1 MSDHPGT
8 DRLRAMFCDHLSIM
22 RGKYLPAT
30 KMKDDE
36 SRFAQ
41 PTFSVHYDKD
51 LLIEAPGTKCLEGIP
66 DMTLRWKGDEIRP
79 GWEPA
84 TQVVTGDL
92 YQADGTPLP
101 MCPRGALKRAVAGW
115 KALGLTPKVGIELE
129 AYAFVRRDDG
139 EIVPYDNPGGVVY
152 GTGNFT
158 DPRRITDA
166 IWAKAQ
172 EIGLP
177 LDLITAEYD
186 TPQFEFTLTYDEALA
201 HVDTV
206 VLFRQ
211 MAREVALDHGVLLT
225 FLPKPIP
232 GKGGNGLHVNLSFDD
247 AKGRNALANGAQG
260 DPGNMNDLAR
270 GCVAGWM
277 KHHRGMAGLVAPNA
291 MSYARL
297 QPASLS
303 GYWCNW
309 GGDNRNVTV
318 RLSAEGGKKARLE
331 HRMADAAANPYTV
344 VATVLQAALL
354 GVQGKYPLQPMETGD
369 GFTRNDATH
378 GVAASLSEALDDLVA
393 DRALGAAVGQGLV
406 DNHVYMKRA
415 EVTKTEA
422 LEGSD
427 LRDWYIWY
435 I

>member
-1 MSDHPGT
+1 MP

-22 RGKYLPAT
+22 RGKYLPAA
-30 KMKDDE
+30 KMRDDE

-41 PTFSVHYDKD
+41 PTFAVHYDKD
-51 LLIEAPGTKCLEGIP
+51 LLIEAPGTMCLSGIP
-66 DMTLRWKGDEIRP
+66 DMTLRWRGDEIRP
-79 GWEPA
+79 GWEPD

-92 YQADGTPLP
+92 YDASGAPLP
-101 MCPRGALKRAVAGW
+101 LCPRGALKRAVAGW
-115 KALGLTPKVGIELE
+115 QALGLTPKVGIELE
-129 AYAFVRRDDG
+129 AYAFVVRDDG
-139 EIVPYDNPGGVVY
+139 TIVPYGNPGGVVY

-158 DPRRITDA
+158 DPRRFTDA

-172 EIGLP
+172 AIGLP

-186 TPQFEFTLTYDEALA
+186 TPQFEFTLTYDTAVR

-211 MAREVALDHGVLLT
+211 MAREIAWDHGILLS

-232 GKGGNGLHVNLSFDD
+232 GKGGNGMHVNLSFVGD
-247 AKGRNALANGAQG
+247 KGHNALAQG
-260 DPGNMNDLAR
+260 DKGDPADLNDLAR
-270 GCVAGWM
+270 GCIAGWM
-277 KHHRGMAGLVAPNA
+277 RHHAGMAGLVAPNA
-291 MSYARL
+291 LSYARL

-318 RLSAEGGKKARLE
+318 RLSAEGGAKARLE
-331 HRMADAAANPYTV
+331 HRMADAAANPYTA

-354 GVQGKYPLQPMETGD
+354 GHAGRYPLQPMETGD
-369 GFTRNDATH
+369 GFTRNDAPH
-378 GVAASLSEALDDLVA
+378 GVAASLTGALDDLAA
-393 DRALGAAVGQGLV
+393 DTALVAAVGQGLV
-406 DNHVYMKRA
+406 ENHIFMKRA
-415 EVTKTEA
+415 EVTKTA
-422 LEGSD
+422 GLEGD
-427 LRDWYIWY
+427 ALRDWYIWY

>member
-1 MSDHPGT
+1 MP

-22 RGKYLPAT
+22 RGKYLPAA
-30 KMKDDE
+30 KMRDDE

-51 LLIEAPGTKCLEGIP
+51 LLLEAPGTKCLEGIP
-66 DMTLRWKGDEIRP
+66 DMALRWKGDEIRQ

-84 TQVVTGDL
+84 TRVVLGDL
-92 YQADGTPLP
+92 YQNDGTPLP
-101 MCPRGALKRAVAGW
+101 LCPRGALKRAVAAW
-115 KALGLTPKVGIELE
+115 EAHGLTPKVGIELE
-129 AYAFVRRDDG
+129 AFAFVRGVDG
-139 EIVPYDNPGGVVY
+139 KIVPYDNPGGVVY

-158 DPRRITDA
+158 DPARFTDA
-166 IWAKAQ
+166 IWDKAQ

-186 TPQFEFTLTYDEALA
+186 TPQFEFTLTFDRAVE

-211 MAREVALDHGVLLT
+211 MAREVAWDHGVLLS
-225 FLPKPIP
+225 FLPKPIA
-232 GKGGNGLHVNLSFDD
+232 GKGGAGLHVNLSFTDKRD
-247 AKGRNALANGAQG
+247 HNALANGDHG
-260 DPGNMNDLAR
+260 DPGTMNDLAR

-277 KHHRGMAGLVAPNA
+277 RHHKAIAGLVAPNA
-291 MSYARL
+291 LSYARL

-331 HRMADAAANPYTV
+331 HRMPDAAANPYTT
-344 VATVLQAALL
+344 VATILQAALL
-354 GVQGKYPLQPMETGD
+354 GVEGKYPLQKMETGD
-369 GFTRNDATH
+369 GFTSNDAPH
-378 GVAASLSEALDDLVA
+378 GVAASLTEALDDLAA
-393 DRALGAAVGQGLV
+393 DTSLCAAVGQGLV
-406 DNHVYMKRA
+406 DNHIFMKRA
-415 EVTKTEA
+415 EVDKTA
-422 LEGSD
+422 GLEGD
-427 LRDWYIWY
+427 ALRDFYIWY

>member
-1 MSDHPGT
+1 MP

-22 RGKYLPAT
+22 RGKYLPAA
-30 KMKDDE
+30 KMRDDE

-51 LLIEAPGTKCLEGIP
+51 LLLEAPGTKCLEGIP
-66 DMTLRWKGDEIRP
+66 DMALRWKGDDIRQ
-79 GWEPA
+79 GWEPD
-84 TQVVTGDL
+84 TRVVMGDL
-92 YQADGTPLP
+92 FQADGSPLP
-101 MCPRGALKRAVAGW
+101 MCPRAALKRAVAAW
-115 KALGLTPKVGIELE
+115 EKYGLTPKVGIELE
-129 AYAFVRRDDG
+129 AFAFGRNAEG
-139 EIVPYDNPGGVVY
+139 AIVPYDNPGGVVY

-158 DPRRITDA
+158 DPARFTDA
-166 IWAKAQ
+166 IWNKAQ

-186 TPQFEFTLTYDEALA
+186 TPQFEFTLTFDRAVE

-211 MAREVALDHGVLLT
+211 MAREVAWDHGVLLS
-225 FLPKPIP
+225 FLPKPIA
-232 GKGGNGLHVNLSFDD
+232 GKGGSGLHVNLSFTDKRD
-247 AKGRNALANGAQG
+247 HNALANGDHG

-277 KHHRGMAGLVAPNA
+277 RHHKGIAGLVAPNA
-291 MSYARL
+291 LSYARL

-331 HRMADAAANPYTV
+331 HRMPDAAANPYTT
-344 VATVLQAALL
+344 VATILQAALL
-354 GVQGKYPLQPMETGD
+354 GVEGTYPLQKMETGD
-369 GFTRNDATH
+369 GFTGNDADH
-378 GVAASLSEALDDLVA
+378 GVAASLTEALDDLAA
-393 DRALGAAVGQGLV
+393 DTVLSAAVGQGLV
-406 DNHVYMKRA
+406 DNHIFMKRA
-415 EVTKTEA
+415 EVDKTA
-422 LEGSD
+422 GLEGD
-427 LRDWYIWY
+427 ALRDFYIWY